1 MGNLSTYIKTIFK
14 KSIRS
19 SGIEK
24 EKKKCNWNIVNKL
37 KIWQEEFIKKKKK
50 ANGINGSEI
59 ATRLI

>member
-1 MGNLSTYIKTIFK
+1 MGNLSTYIKNILL

-37 KIWQEEFIKKKKK
+37 KIWQEEFFKKKKK
-50 ANGINGSEI
+50 ANGTNRSEI
-59 ATRLI
+59 AIWLI